1 MDSDGSDTEDLTQDQ
16 LDTRVSTQELSEERI
31 WEEGKVD
38 VPLELLKGIEA
49 GWQEAKQEM
58 RAAPASGAY
67 GGAHMI
73 GVSHA
78 VDE

>member
-16 LDTRVSTQELSEERI
+16 LDTQVLTKGLSEERT
-31 WEEGKVD
+31 WDEETVD
-38 VPLELLKGIEA
+38 VPEDLLKGIEA